1 MTSNITS
8 EYYEERRAW
17 KRNFLLI
24 YFSETSNSP
33 SCYVVPSFPSSLPP
47 RSPKVKKIQPK
58 ENIHGSCRR
67 FETVSFFAARK
78 WRKKINPAVSPLL
91 PPRKEKIIF
100 KCKIF
105 LLYILIAKS
114 SIIIHARI
122 YSSQR
127 KRRETIRNIS
137 HSPSDENRWNF
148 HYFIYFSPF
157 PPPPGGKA
165 EGKGMVGS
173 TLARSPHTFSSMCGL
188 FRNCSAGEWWWV
200 RGKFAQIFKY
210 KTDVRISQEKILSW
224 SKYRQK
230 TRYFLW
236 QIPRRAKKG
245 INFGNA
251 SFFQTRERKS
261 KSSWAAHAYFE
272 YISHPEFERK
282 KRRKITKGKNE
293 EMTSQCG
300 KGIFLFSPPPLFP
313 SIPHIP
319 KERHSNSGIP
329 EFLWSF

>member
-33 SCYVVPSFPSSLPP
+33 SCYVVPSFPSSPP
-47 RSPKVKKIQPK
+47 PPHSPKVKKIQPK

-100 KCKIF
+100 KFKIF

-114 SIIIHARI
+114 SNIIHARI

-137 HSPSDENRWNF
+137 HSPSDENRWSF

-157 PPPPGGKA
+157 SPPPGGLKRRGG
-165 EGKGMVGS
+165 GKGW
-173 TLARSPHTFSSMCGL
+173 LAHTFSSMCGL
-188 FRNCSAGEWWWV
+188 FRNCSAGKWWWV
-200 RGKFAQIFKY
+200 RGKFTQIFKY

-224 SKYRQK
+224 SKHRLK
-230 TRYFLW
+230 NIFLW

-245 INFGNA
+245 
-251 SFFQTRERKS
+251 
-261 KSSWAAHAYFE
+261 
-272 YISHPEFERK
+272 
-282 KRRKITKGKNE
+282 
-293 EMTSQCG
+293 
-300 KGIFLFSPPPLFP
+300 
-313 SIPHIP
+313 
-319 KERHSNSGIP
+319 
-329 EFLWSF
+329 